1 MKFISYISIMGLI
14 PFFLCRVEF
23 ISEEFL
29 IKNFDIYYG
38 FMISGFLFGMQW
50 VRALE
55 GNRVFYEKIMPVLAI
70 TLMVIIINF
79 EIELKFI
86 VILALCLALLTEVGF
101 QGKFLSK
108 KYIYLRFIVTI
119 LATYSF
125 FI

>member
-1 MKFISYISIMGLI
+1 MGLI

-79 EIELKFI
+79 DIELKFI

>member
-1 MKFISYISIMGLI
+1 MKFISYISILGLI

-23 ISEEFL
+23 ISVNFL

-50 VRALE
+50 LRALE
-55 GNRVFYEKIMPVLAI
+55 NKKSFYEKIMPVLAI
-70 TLMVIIINF
+70 TLIVVIINF
-79 EIELKFI
+79 DTELKFI
-86 VILALCLALLTEVGF
+86 VVLALFLALITEVCF

-108 KYIYLRFIVTI
+108 NYIYLRFIITI